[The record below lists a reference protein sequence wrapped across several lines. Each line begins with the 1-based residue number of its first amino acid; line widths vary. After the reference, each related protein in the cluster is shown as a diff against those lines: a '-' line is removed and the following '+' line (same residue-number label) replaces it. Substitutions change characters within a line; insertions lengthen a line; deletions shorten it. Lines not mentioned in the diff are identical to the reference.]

1 LYLFIF
7 SKWVCIKKKLYVSA
21 AKPNYYILM
30 EQNNANSNRSA
41 LYSLITV
48 WFFWGF
54 SAASNGVFIPF
65 CKAHFHLSQFESQLI
80 DFTFYGGYFIGSL
93 VLYFASQATKV
104 DILNKIGYK
113 NAIVL
118 GLVISTVGALLMVPS
133 INAGVFGL
141 ILGSFFIIAIG
152 FALQQTA
159 VNPFIVALGSPETGS
174 TRLNLAGGVNNFG
187 SILGPVVVSFLLFG
201 SAAGNSNAVVSISS
215 VNNLYYILAA
225 LFLAL
230 AIFFWVTKLPKVT
243 SDEKIE
249 ASNKANFPL
258 FIIFIAFCLILA
270 ATPASKAITD
280 SIMSGRGITDPNSPE
295 YLAMLNSI
303 KAYFV
308 YGALFTILATL
319 IISSSTATK
328 QKEGWGA
335 MRYPQLILGML
346 AIFTYVG
353 VEVTIQSNFGALLE
367 TKAFG
372 GYSAKDIAPFI
383 SLYWGSLMVG
393 RWTGAIG
400 VFNVSKTA
408 RTVLTVLV
416 PFIAFGV
423 VLLANYISHAPIGLL
438 APYAICIVFL
448 IVGFLIGK
456 EKPIRTLSIFGLMGA
471 AFMAVGM
478 LTTGIVATY
487 AFISGGLCC
496 SIMWPSIFALS
507 LAGLGKYTSQGSSF
521 LIMMIL
527 GGSIIPP
534 VQGILA
540 DGSGKLIPGMS
551 GIHFSYIIP
560 LIGFAYLAF
569 FAWKAGAEL
578 RKQGIDIDHIE
589 AGAGH

>member
-1 LYLFIF
+1 
-7 SKWVCIKKKLYVSA
+7 
-21 AKPNYYILM
+21 M
-30 EQNNANSNRSA
+30 EKNNANSNQSA

-65 CKAHFHLSQFESQLI
+65 CKVHFHLSQFESQLI

-133 INAGVFGL
+133 INAGVFGF

-159 VNPFIVALGSPETGS
+159 VNPFIVALGPPETGS

-230 AIFFWVTKLPKVT
+230 AVFFWVTKLPKVT

-270 ATPASKAITD
+270 ATPLSNAT
-280 SIMSGRGITDPNSPE
+280 GLSP
-295 YLAMLNSI
+295 
-303 KAYFV
+303 AYFV
-308 YGALFTILATL
+308 YGALFAILATL
-319 IISSSTATK
+319 ILASSTATK

-400 VFNVSKTA
+400 VFNISKTT
-408 RTVLTVLV
+408 RTILTVLV

-448 IVGFLIGK
+448 VVGFLMGK

-569 FAWKAGAEL
+569 FAWKAGTEL